1 VERVIGS
8 YEYNGNHTMSLVIA
22 MSVYKVR
29 PGTRRSVDEL
39 LRTARNNPQ
48 IVVVIFNKTG
58 HQLTNESVPANLRL
72 VTVEPETFGET
83 ISRLEVKDEDTV
95 IWCNDDD
102 LFEFAENLLPL
113 ASRLEGKKV
122 GLPIMSI
129 ETSSKTIDVDWSAL
143 TAATCISE
151 RYQAYVQ
158 AAAPLIFA
166 SIPGEIFNTWIDYVK
181 QTCVK
186 FPYLD
191 LQLNLACL
199 TASSLEVTLDYAY
212 VYGAFNWESTQKTH
226 ETTETWVK
234 QLGLDRNAVYSLDM
248 CRAIDD
254 IVFVSQIPNL
264 ESKIK
269 REFLDVLFDH
279 LSFMN
284 QSHRTSLAPTLRGRI
299 FVTLFDS
306 HPLPVKRILIQIYQY
321 YYFRHESKH
330 RGLVRYRRKIPRN
343 VSDKLFG
350 GQRIASIEDFQSFLE
365 IDGLHQHLSIPYE
378 QVKFWRTVF
387 STESLNG

>member
-1 VERVIGS
+1 
-8 YEYNGNHTMSLVIA
+8 MSLVIA

-29 PGTRRSVDEL
+29 SGTTRSVDEM

-48 IVVVIFNKTG
+48 IEVVIFNKTG
-58 HQLTNESVPANLRL
+58 RQLTDESAPANLRL

-83 ISRLEVKDEDTV
+83 ISRLKVKDEDTV

-129 ETSSKTIDVDWSAL
+129 ETSSKKIDIDWSGL
-143 TAATCISE
+143 TTATCISE
-151 RYQAYVQ
+151 RYQAYSQ
-158 AAAPLIFA
+158 APAPLIFA
-166 SIPGEIFNTWIDYVK
+166 AIPGTIFNIWINYVK
-181 QTCVK
+181 NIYVK

-191 LQLNLACL
+191 TQLNLACL
-199 TASSLEVTLDYAY
+199 TASSFEVTNDYTY
-212 VYGAFNWESTQKTH
+212 VYGAFNWESSRKMH
-226 ETTETWVK
+226 ETTKTWIK
-234 QLGLDRNAVYSLDM
+234 DLGLDHDAVYTLDM

-254 IVFVSQIPNL
+254 IVFVSQMPNL
-264 ESKIK
+264 ESNTK

-284 QSHRTSLAPTLRGRI
+284 QSHRTTLAPTLRGRV
-299 FVTLFDS
+299 FVSFFDS
-306 HPLPVKRILIQIYQY
+306 QPLLIKRILIRIYQY

-350 GQRIASIEDFQSFLE
+350 GQRIASVEDFQSFLE
-365 IDGLHQHLSIPYE
+365 IDGLHQYLSIPYE
-378 QVKFWRTVF
+378 QVKFWRTAF
-387 STESLNG
+387 RTESLNG

>member
-1 VERVIGS
+1 
-8 YEYNGNHTMSLVIA
+8 MSLVIA

-58 HQLTNESVPANLRL
+58 LQLTNESVPANLRL

-102 LFEFAENLLPL
+102 LFEFTENLLPL
-113 ASRLEGKKV
+113 ASRLGGKKV
-122 GLPIMSI
+122 GLPVMSI
-129 ETSSKTIDVDWSAL
+129 ETSSKTIDIDWGAL
-143 TAATCISE
+143 STASSISG

-158 AAAPLIFA
+158 AAAPLIFVA
-166 SIPGEIFNTWIDYVK
+166 IPGEIFNSWINYVK
-181 QTCVK
+181 QTFVK

-191 LQLNLACL
+191 TQLNLACL
-199 TASSLEVTLDYAY
+199 TASSFEITTDYAY
-212 VYGAFNWESTQKTH
+212 VYGAFNWESTQKMH

-234 QLGLDRNAVYSLDM
+234 QLGLNDDAVYTLDM

-284 QSHRTSLAPTLRGRI
+284 QSHRTTLALRLRGRV
-299 FVTLFDS
+299 FVSLFDS
-306 HPLPVKRILIQIYQY
+306 QPLPIKRILIQIYQY

-330 RGLVRYRRKIPRN
+330 RGLARYRRKLPRN
-343 VSDKLFG
+343 VSDKLLG
-350 GQRIASIEDFQSFLE
+350 GQRISSVEEFQSFLQ
-365 IDGLHQHLSIPYE
+365 IDGLHQYLSIPYE
-378 QVKFWRTVF
+378 QVRFWRKVF
-387 STESLNG
+387 SAESING